1 MKTSSPKLQPDSSQG
16 AQQGAANSG
25 TAASDQNAPI
35 DDMHEQEMML
45 SAELAGMRYVSDTG
59 AGFSRK
65 RTKNGFRYLDRA
77 GKVLTDSKHLSRI
90 KALAIPPAWEDVWIS
105 PWHNS
110 HMQATGR
117 DVKQRKQYRYHARWR
132 EVRDEAKYERMMNFG
147 LHLPHIRQ
155 QIDADLKRQG
165 LCREK
170 ILATIVNLLEITMMR
185 VGNEEYAR
193 TNQSFGITTLRNKH
207 VQIDGTALE
216 FHFRGKSRVDH
227 LIKVTHPR
235 LARIVKSLRDLPGQ
249 DLFQYVDADGVRH
262 AVGSAD
268 VNSYLQEMTG
278 EHYTAK
284 DFRTWSGTI
293 QAALAL
299 QALGQPQSEK
309 DAKHHIVQAIAV
321 AAKKLGNTP
330 SICKK
335 CYIHPLILEAYQDG
349 SMFDSKAQ
357 GKPLAAGVDH
367 ALSEIEVFIL
377 QLLQHKIQQKL
388 AGGGELDSAPC
399 AATDKSR
406 KRTGSRAKSAATA

>member
-1 MKTSSPKLQPDSSQG
+1 MKISSPESQLTSDSSASPATGQG
-16 AQQGAANSG
+16 ASHQRAQSANS
-25 TAASDQNAPI
+25 ADPNATQQ
-35 DDMHEQEMML
+35 DMHEQEMLL
-45 SAELAGMRYVSDTG
+45 SAELAGMRYVTDTG
-59 AGFSRK
+59 AGFTRK
-65 RTKNGFRYLDRA
+65 RSKNGFRYLDKA
-77 GKVLTDSKHLSRI
+77 GKPLSDEAHLKRI

-155 QIDADLKRQG
+155 QIETDLKRQG

-170 ILATIVNLLEITMMR
+170 ILATIVNLLELTMMR
-185 VGNEEYAR
+185 IGNEEYAR
-193 TNQSFGITTLRNKH
+193 TNKSFGITTLRNKH

-216 FHFRGKSRVDH
+216 FHFRGKSKVDH

-235 LARIVKSLRDLPGQ
+235 LARIIKSVRELPGQ
-249 DLFQYVDADGVRH
+249 DLFQYVDVEGVRH
-262 AVGSAD
+262 TVGSAD

-299 QALGQPQSEK
+299 QALGKPETEK
-309 DAKHHIVQAIAV
+309 DAKKHIVQAIEV

-349 SMFDSKAQ
+349 SMFDTSAQ
-357 GKPLAAGVDH
+357 RKPLTGKVEA
-367 ALSEIEVFIL
+367 ALSDIELFIL
-377 QLLQHKIQQKL
+377 QLLQQKIQEKL
-388 AGGGELDSAPC
+388 AVDSVPAGKQSKK
-399 AATDKSR
+399 TIKS
-406 KRTGSRAKSAATA
+406 KKHTKA